1 MDLSLSNSTPT
12 NATKDSSPSIRC
24 LSSLACLTSVCSDC
38 LPSCSLWHRCC
49 SLAVTLS
56 SCWCNLSLTA
66 DVNAW
71 VICHPSS
78 SDTHPF
84 LFLFH
89 SFPPPFL
96 PAHTYTN
103 AHNTYDYTQSGETAL
118 HDAVNQGHED
128 VVDILLEANIDPDVA
143 DKVSHMTL
151 TSTKHEVY
159 ISSTAHCTEHVPH
172 WLITMLFMMKF
183 VQLDG
188 YVYALGSILNCTSWL
203 VHQISSM

>member
-78 SDTHPF
+78 SDAHPF

-89 SFPPPFL
+89 SSPPPFL

-118 HDAVNQGHED
+118 HDAVNQEHED
-128 VVDILLEANIDPDVA
+128 IVDILLEANIDPDVA

-151 TSTKHEVY
+151 PVPNMKY
-159 ISSTAHCTEHVPH
+159 IYHLLHTAQYMCP
-172 WLITMLFMMKF
+172 LMMLFMMKF

-188 YVYALGSILNCTSWL
+188 YVYALGLILNCMSWL